1 MRGMKTKLFVLGCAV
16 ILAGATVRAQML
28 ELGARYWEMKPSGT
42 ASIGASGIEGT
53 EIDIEDDLGYGKE
66 EKIIGFDATLGS
78 GIDLALSYLS
88 LDLAARN
95 RIDRTIR
102 FGDTVYRARADV
114 SSALEAELWR
124 AALRYQL
131 GSHGFRGG
139 LLAGIQYVDLT
150 AQLSAPGFADASE
163 KTSTVL
169 PVIGAVLRF
178 DPAPLF
184 RIDLGIAGGAWD
196 FDKTSVAFWDAEA
209 NFRVNINPF
218 FVGIGY
224 RHISIDGD
232 DSSIPLE
239 ADLTFKGMQFIGGL
253 VF

>member
-1 MRGMKTKLFVLGCAV
+1 MRGMKTKLFVVACSL
-16 ILAGATVRAQML
+16 ILAGAPVRAQIL

-42 ASIGASGIEGT
+42 ASIGADGFEGT
-53 EIDIEDDLGYGKE
+53 EIDIEDDLGYGEKE
-66 EKIIGFDATLGS
+66 NIVGFDAALGS

-114 SSALEAELWR
+114 SSSLEAELVR

-139 LLAGIQYVDLT
+139 LLAGVQYVDLN
-150 AQLSAPGFADASE
+150 AQLSAPGYAEASE
-163 KTSTVL
+163 KTSVFL
-169 PVIGAVLRF
+169 PVIGAILRF

-196 FDKTSVAFWDAEA
+196 FDETSVAFWDAEA

-218 FVGIGY
+218 FIGIGY

-232 DSSIPLE
+232 ESSIPLE